1 MNFSKKIFAVM
12 LMAVFAF
19 GAAAG
24 AIGTNL
30 TAPVPVQ
37 ENILV
42 PVQGDSAD
50 LSSIN
55 VVETQIE
62 RPLVDDTNSLVCP
75 EVPVCPEPKPAA
87 LPKYREITMEEVQNI
102 DFSIFGP
109 EYSRFPE
116 LIPERDS
123 PGDYIKEYQIHI
135 YPDKVVI
142 DVPNAILA
150 SFADTNSM
158 DPVLDAGHNAI
169 HVVPKRESDV
179 QVGDI
184 VSYKTPYGSIIH
196 RIIEIN
202 QDEEGWYAI
211 FKGDNNPVPDP
222 GRIRWNQIQRKA
234 VAIIY

>member
-1 MNFSKKIFAVM
+1 MNYSKRLFAVM
-12 LMAVFAF
+12 LMVVFAV

-30 TAPVPVQ
+30 TLHENKAAVPV
-37 ENILV
+37 L
-42 PVQGDSAD
+42 GDSAD
-50 LSSIN
+50 LEPVLVPLDEPKQDIDN
-55 VVETQIE
+55 TQA
-62 RPLVDDTNSLVCP
+62 CP

-184 VSYKTPYGSIIH
+184 VSYKTEYGSIIH

-222 GRIRWNQIQRKA
+222 GRIRFDQLQRKA